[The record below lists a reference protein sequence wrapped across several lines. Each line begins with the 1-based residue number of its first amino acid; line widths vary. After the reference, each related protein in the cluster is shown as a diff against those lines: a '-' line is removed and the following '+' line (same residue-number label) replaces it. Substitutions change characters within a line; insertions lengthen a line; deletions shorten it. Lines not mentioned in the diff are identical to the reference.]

1 MQVINPEQVRLIEY
15 EERYG
20 PDTVRMWRDSKERAL
35 GVKESYSFAEHLEF
49 LQEVLVRE
57 NSTFL
62 AIPESGEEVLGFMAT
77 DGIFL
82 NQLYIHVDFQYI
94 GIGSRLLQLAKE
106 LSPGA
111 LKLYTFEINTGAR
124 AFYEKHGFKILAR
137 GCDNEEQLQDIL
149 YEWRKHD

>member
-1 MQVINPEQVRLIEY
+1 MIDTEKIHLVEY
-15 EERYG
+15 ESRYG
-20 PDTVRMWRDSKERAL
+20 PATVRMWRDSKARAL
-35 GVKESYSFAEHLEF
+35 GVEEIYSYAEQLEF

-77 DGIFL
+77 DGKFL
-82 NQLYIHVDFQYI
+82 NQLYIHVDFQCI

-137 GCDNEEQLQDIL
+137 GCDNEEQLHDIL